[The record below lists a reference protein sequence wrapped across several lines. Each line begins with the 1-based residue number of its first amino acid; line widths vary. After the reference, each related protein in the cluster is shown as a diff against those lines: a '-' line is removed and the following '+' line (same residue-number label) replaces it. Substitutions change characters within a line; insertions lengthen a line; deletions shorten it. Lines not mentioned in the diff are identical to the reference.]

1 MSKSK
6 LNPNDFSDMI
16 DMDLISNSTSKMD
29 MRTKNQT
36 QTLTQ
41 LVDTRTWV
49 FNNYNITLSFSSDDN
64 IFMNIINTITYQN
77 YEGVIRDSD
86 ISSNLSLELFNTL
99 INKSFSNQPNYKVIF
114 QVENNF
120 LKMSFT
126 AVLDG
131 FFPIVQT
138 IELREKILSGDKALT
153 IKLTEME
160 SKFKK
165 EINELNKQ
173 IEDLKNEPIC
183 FAHHP
188 AKFGEY
194 FKYSKNTTEFDFI
207 KADGWVWLGNYID
220 FNKLTSLSKIIIYDK
235 DFAYHKKVKDI
246 WSPNKGGV
254 PDYFTQDANGWQF
267 YENYLLNIFDSPQI
281 YLPSVIELEVK
292 FSSNARVSNDMLRSL
307 PNLKKITWN
316 NFANNQ
322 LVSFALIKNI
332 PSIKHLIY
340 ITCLNIHELDQ
351 IKNWC
356 ESKGIRLEIK

>member
-6 LNPNDFSDMI
+6 LNPNDYSDMI
-16 DMDLISNSTSKMD
+16 DINLISKSTSKMN
-29 MRTKNQT
+29 MGTQSQSQT
-36 QTLTQ
+36 QPQ
-41 LVDTRTWV
+41 LIDTNTWV
-49 FNNYNITLSFSSDDN
+49 FNNYNITLSFTSGDN

-99 INKSFSNQPNYKVIF
+99 INKSFSNQLNYKVVF

-120 LKMSFT
+120 LKMNFT

-138 IELREKILSGDKALT
+138 IELREKILSGDKTLT

-160 SKFKK
+160 SKYKK

-173 IEDLKNEPIC
+173 IGELKNEPIC

-188 AKFGEY
+188 TNFGEY
-194 FKYSKNTTEFDFI
+194 FKYSKNTTEFDFT
-207 KADGWVWLGNYID
+207 KVDGWAWLGNYMD
-220 FNKLTSLSKIIIYDK
+220 FNKLTSLTKIIIYDK
-235 DFAYHKKVKDI
+235 DFNYHKKVKDI
-246 WSPNKGGV
+246 WSPQRPT
-254 PDYFTQDANGWQF
+254 PDYFAQDANCWQF

-281 YLPSVIELEVK
+281 YLPSVVELEIK
-292 FSSNARVSNDMLRSL
+292 FYNNIVSYNNFRSL
-307 PNLKKITWN
+307 PNLKIITWN
-316 NFANNQ
+316 NIANNQ
-322 LVSFALIKNI
+322 LDSFALIKNI
-332 PSIKHLIY
+332 PTIKHLIY
-340 ITCLNIHELDQ
+340 MTCLNIHELDQ

>member
-6 LNPNDFSDMI
+6 LNPNDYSDMI
-16 DMDLISNSTSKMD
+16 DMNLISNSTSKIN
-29 MRTKNQT
+29 MRTLSCT
-36 QTLTQ
+36 QIQ
-41 LVDTRTWV
+41 LVDTKTWT

-77 YEGVIRDSD
+77 YEGIIRDSD
-86 ISSNLSLELFNTL
+86 ISSTLSLELFNTL
-99 INKSFSNQPNYKVIF
+99 INKSFNNQLNYKVVF
-114 QVENNF
+114 QVENNL

-160 SKFKK
+160 AKYKK

-173 IEDLKNEPIC
+173 IEELKNEEII

-188 AKFGEY
+188 TTFGQY
-194 FKYSKNTTEFDFI
+194 FKYSKNTTEFDFT
-207 KADGWVWLGNYID
+207 KASGWAWLGNYMD
-220 FNKLTSLSKIIIYDK
+220 FNKLTSLSKIIMYDS
-235 DFAYHKKVKDI
+235 DFNYKKAVKDN
-246 WSPNKGGV
+246 WSTQR
-254 PDYFTQDANGWQF
+254 PDINNVVLDGNGWTWFQ
-267 YENYLLNIFDSPQI
+267 NYLLNIFDSQQI
-281 YLPSVIELEVK
+281 YLPSVTELEIK
-292 FSSNARVSNDMLRSL
+292 FGTNVTVANNNLRSL

-316 NFANNQ
+316 NFANNK
-322 LVSFALIKNI
+322 LDSFTLIKNI
-332 PSIKHLIY
+332 TNIKHIIY
-340 ITCLNIHELDQ
+340 LTCLNIHELDQ

-356 ESKGIRLEIK
+356 ESKGIKLEIK

>member
-6 LNPNDFSDMI
+6 LNPNDYSDMI
-16 DMDLISNSTSKMD
+16 DIDLISKSTSKMNLI
-29 MRTKNQT
+29 TQSQIQT
-36 QTLTQ
+36 QTQ
-41 LVDTRTWV
+41 LVDTNTWV
-49 FNNYNITLSFSSDDN
+49 FNNYNITLSFTSGDN
-64 IFMNIINTITYQN
+64 IFINIINTITYQN

-99 INKSFSNQPNYKVIF
+99 VNKSFSNQPNYKVVF

-138 IELREKILSGDKALT
+138 IELKEKILSGDKTLT

-160 SKFKK
+160 SKYKK

-183 FAHHP
+183 FAYWT
-188 AKFGEY
+188 FGNY
-194 FKYSKNTTEFDFI
+194 FKYQTNTIEFDFT
-207 KADGWVWLGNYID
+207 KADGFFWLGNYMD
-220 FNKLTSLSKIIIYDK
+220 FNKLTSLTKIIMYDK
-235 DFAYHKKVKDI
+235 DFNYQRGVTDI
-246 WSPNKGGV
+246 WHKNTNTYGLH
-254 PDYFTQDANGWQF
+254 TQSCPGTWIF
-267 YENYLLNIFDSPQI
+267 GCLSNIFDSPQI
-281 YLPSVIELEVK
+281 YLPSVTELEVK
-292 FSSNARVSNDMLRSL
+292 FNSNAKIFNDMLRSL

-340 ITCLNIHELDQ
+340 LTCLNIHELDQ

>member
-16 DMDLISNSTSKMD
+16 DMDLISKSTSKMNF
-29 MRTKNQT
+29 RTQSQT
-36 QTLTQ
+36 QTQ
-41 LVDTRTWV
+41 LVDTNTWV
-49 FNNYNITLSFSSDDN
+49 FNNYNITLSFTSGDN

-99 INKSFSNQPNYKVIF
+99 INKSFNNQPNYKVVF

-120 LKMSFT
+120 LKMNFT

-138 IELREKILSGDKALT
+138 IEMKKKILTGDETLT

-160 SKFKK
+160 AKYKK

-173 IEDLKNEPIC
+173 IGELKNEEII

-188 AKFGEY
+188 TKFGY
-194 FKYSKNTTEFDFI
+194 YLQYSKNTTEFDFTMGNDW
-207 KADGWVWLGNYID
+207 AWLGNYMD

-235 DFAYHKKVKDI
+235 DFNYHKKVKDI

-267 YENYLLNIFDSPQI
+267 MENYLLNIFDSPPI
-281 YLPSVIELEVK
+281 FLPSVTELEIK
-292 FSSNARVSNDMLRSL
+292 FATNAQISNNTLRSL

-340 ITCLNIHELDQ
+340 LTCLNIHELDQ